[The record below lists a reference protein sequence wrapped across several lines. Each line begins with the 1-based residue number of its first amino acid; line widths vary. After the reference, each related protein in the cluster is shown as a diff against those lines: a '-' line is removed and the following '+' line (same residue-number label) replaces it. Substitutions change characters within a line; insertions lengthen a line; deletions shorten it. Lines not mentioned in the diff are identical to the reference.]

1 MKFDIKQVAELAR
14 LNLSPDEAQKLEKN
28 LESILDYVQKLDSL
42 PTQDVEPTSHVLQSE
57 NVFREDEVKISSVR
71 DAALDK
77 SPAREGKFFKVPK
90 VIERD

>member
-14 LNLSPDEAQKLEKN
+14 LNLSPEEARKLETN
-28 LESILDYVQKLDSL
+28 LQSILEYVQKLDSL
-42 PTQDVEPTSHVLQSE
+42 PTQNVEPTSHVLQSE
-57 NVFREDEVKISSVR
+57 NVFRDDEVNISNVR

-77 SPAREGKFFKVPK
+77 APAREGKFFKVPK